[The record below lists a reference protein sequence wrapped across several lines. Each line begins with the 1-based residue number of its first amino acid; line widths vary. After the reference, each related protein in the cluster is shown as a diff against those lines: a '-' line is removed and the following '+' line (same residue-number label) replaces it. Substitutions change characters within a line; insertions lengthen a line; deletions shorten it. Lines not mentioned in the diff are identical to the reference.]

1 MIGRAT
7 DHTTSEGPRHV
18 AFVMDGNGR
27 WATRRGLQRTD
38 GHRAGIA
45 NVAPVAYSLLDCGVE
60 FMTIYMFSTEN
71 WKRPQAEVSAIFDL
85 LREWLTRTAPGMKQ
99 RGIGFRHYGRR
110 EPLPADLLDS
120 LDEAC
125 RDGGEHELVLGLA
138 VNYGGRPEIVDA
150 VKSLLADRVRPSD
163 IDEDAIEK
171 RLYTAGVPAP
181 DLVVRPGGE
190 RRLSNFLLWQAA
202 YAELYFT
209 GVLWPDFG
217 ADEVAKALEEYSRRN
232 RRFGG
237 LQ

>member
-1 MIGRAT
+1 M
-7 DHTTSEGPRHV
+7 
-18 AFVMDGNGR
+18 
-27 WATRRGLQRTD
+27 
-38 GHRAGIA
+38 
-45 NVAPVAYSLLDCGVE
+45 
-60 FMTIYMFSTEN
+60 
-71 WKRPQAEVSAIFDL
+71 
-85 LREWLTRTAPGMKQ
+85 
-99 RGIGFRHYGRR
+99 
-110 EPLPADLLDS
+110 
-120 LDEAC
+120 
-125 RDGGEHELVLGLA
+125 
-138 VNYGGRPEIVDA
+138 VDA
-150 VKSLLADRVRPSD
+150 VKSLLADRVRPLD

-190 RRLSNFLLWQAA
+190 RRLSNFLLWQVA